1 MSGGPATSDEKGGG
15 QFTDSPSRQ
24 FHVSFQGV
32 ANLPG
37 PQFDPSP
44 AEKFFGLAARP
55 FSLTPDLR
63 FSYHSRS
70 HSNALE
76 QVTAALR
83 RREGLIVVTGA
94 IGTGKTMLCRSML
107 ESFEPRTFLSVI
119 LDPGLAVEDLLR
131 TVLSDFGI
139 MGAIDAPV
147 TGPLPEVSRHQFVK
161 ALHQFL
167 SSLVPLQAHA
177 VIMIDE
183 AQRLNAPVLEEIRLL
198 SNFETDEAKLLQI
211 VLVGQPELDEL
222 LRKPEMQQLNQRVAR
237 RCELQPLSESEV
249 GDYIERR
256 LTVAAS
262 PSTLAGGAD
271 TDMADASAVV
281 RFSPEAVKSI
291 ASISRGT
298 PRLVNTLCDRALDV
312 AFERHVRVV
321 DKESVASAAD
331 RLRLDVPG
339 ELPEPAP
346 RRTWWFAAAVVV
358 LLLALAATWWLLP
371 RSPSALPTPVRTP
384 VTQSSLPT
392 TDIPQPATRDT
403 TPATAVSPEPAA
415 AATPEPAPTATLP
428 PAAPVQGAATEP
440 VGASRPAVAPTPR
453 TATSSSGY
461 QITVASF
468 HTEQRANDVAV
479 AVKALRV
486 PAVVRTDSTGLWF
499 RVIAGPFAS
508 REAAQAAQEQVTRGG
523 FEGTQISAIV
533 PEAR

>member
-1 MSGGPATSDEKGGG
+1 MSVGPATPGEIGGS

-32 ANLPG
+32 ANPSG
-37 PQFDPSP
+37 PQFEPSP

-119 LDPGLAVEDLLR
+119 LDPGLQVEDLLR
-131 TVLSDFGI
+131 TVLTDFGI
-139 MGAIDAPV
+139 MGGIDAPA
-147 TGPLPEVSRHQFVK
+147 TGPLPDVSRHQFVK

-183 AQRLNAPVLEEIRLL
+183 AQRLNPPVLEEIRLL

-222 LRKPEMQQLNQRVAR
+222 LRKPEMQQLNQRVSR

-271 TDMADASAVV
+271 TDMADAAGVV
-281 RFSPEAVKSI
+281 RFAPDAVRLV

-312 AFERHVRVV
+312 AYERHVRVV
-321 DKESVASAAD
+321 DKESVETAAN

-339 ELPEPAP
+339 ELADPSG
-346 RRTWWFAAAVVV
+346 RRTWWLAAVLVI
-358 LLLALAATWWLLP
+358 LLLALAATWWWLPKPPDLLP
-371 RSPSALPTPVRTP
+371 LPGRTPISQAPALPPP
-384 VTQSSLPT
+384 DAPQT
-392 TDIPQPATRDT
+392 TVDAI
-403 TPATAVSPEPAA
+403 PATAVSPEPAV
-415 AATPEPAPTATLP
+415 AATPPIPPLPGSTAD
-428 PAAPVQGAATEP
+428 ATRP
-440 VGASRPAVAPTPR
+440 SRPAIATSTTTPR
-453 TATSSSGY
+453 NGSGASANGY

-468 HTEQRANDVAV
+468 HTEQRASDVAV

-499 RVIAGPFAS
+499 RVIAGPFPS
-508 REAAQAAQEQVTRGG
+508 RDAAQAAQEQITRGG
-523 FEGTQISAIV
+523 FEGTQISPIV
-533 PEAR
+533 PEVR

>member
-1 MSGGPATSDEKGGG
+1 M
-15 QFTDSPSRQ
+15 
-24 FHVSFQGV
+24 

-37 PQFDPSP
+37 PQFEPSP
-44 AEKFFGLAARP
+44 AEKFFGLSARP

-119 LDPGLAVEDLLR
+119 LDPGLEVEDLLR

-139 MGAIDAPV
+139 MGGIEGPP
-147 TGPLPEVSRHQFVK
+147 TGPPPAVSRHQFVK

-177 VIMIDE
+177 VIMVDE
-183 AQRLNAPVLEEIRLL
+183 AQRLNPAVLEEIRLL

-222 LRKPEMQQLNQRVAR
+222 LRKPEMQQLNQRVSR

-271 TDMADASAVV
+271 TDMVDAAGVV

-321 DKESVASAAD
+321 DKESIAAAAN

-339 ELPEPAP
+339 ELPEPTT
-346 RRTWWFAAAVVV
+346 RSRWWVAAAVVV
-358 LLLALAATWWLLP
+358 LLAALAATWWWMPKTVTQLP
-371 RSPSALPTPVRTP
+371 SPARTPATQPSALP
-384 VTQSSLPT
+384 S
-392 TDIPQPATRDT
+392 TDTPQPAARDT
-403 TPATAVSPEPAA
+403 SPAAVTSPDPGAATAPAPEPAV
-415 AATPEPAPTATLP
+415 PTP
-428 PAAPVQGAATEP
+428 PAQGAAETGGDTRPP
-440 VGASRPAVAPTPR
+440 VAPPPRPTAGASAN
-453 TATSSSGY
+453 GY
-461 QITVASF
+461 QISVAAF

-479 AVKALRV
+479 AIKALRV
-486 PAVVRTDSTGLWF
+486 PVNVRTDSTGLWF

-508 REAAQAAQEQVTRGG
+508 REAAQTAQDQITRGG
-523 FEGTQISAIV
+523 FEGTQISSIV

>member
-1 MSGGPATSDEKGGG
+1 MSVESTTPGAKSRS
-15 QFTDSPSRQ
+15 QFTDSPSPR

-37 PQFDPSP
+37 PLFEPSP

-119 LDPGLAVEDLLR
+119 LDPGLEVEDLLR

-139 MGAIDAPV
+139 MDGIEAPA

-167 SSLVPLQAHA
+167 SSLIPLQAHA

-211 VLVGQPELDEL
+211 VLVGQPELNEL
-222 LRKPEMQQLNQRVAR
+222 LRKPEMQQLNQRVSR

-262 PSTLAGGAD
+262 PSALAGGAD
-271 TDMADASAVV
+271 TDMADAAGVV

-339 ELPEPAP
+339 ELPEAPA
-346 RRTWWFAAAVVV
+346 RRTWWLAAAVAF
-358 LLLALAATWWLLP
+358 LLLALAATWYLMPKPPSLLP
-371 RSPSALPTPVRTP
+371 SPVRTP
-384 VTQSSLPT
+384 AAQPSSLPS

-403 TPATAVSPEPAA
+403 TPAVTVSPEPAT
-415 AATPEPAPTATLP
+415 AATLT
-428 PAAPVQGAATEP
+428 AAPVQSGATETG
-440 VGASRPAVAPTPR
+440 GASRPPVASTPR
-453 TATSSSGY
+453 ASAGTTAGGY
-461 QITVASF
+461 QISVASF
-468 HTEQRANDVAV
+468 HTEQRASDVAV
-479 AVKALRV
+479 AVNALRV

-499 RVIAGPFAS
+499 RVIAGPFPS
-508 REAAQAAQEQVTRGG
+508 RDLAQAAQEQIARGG